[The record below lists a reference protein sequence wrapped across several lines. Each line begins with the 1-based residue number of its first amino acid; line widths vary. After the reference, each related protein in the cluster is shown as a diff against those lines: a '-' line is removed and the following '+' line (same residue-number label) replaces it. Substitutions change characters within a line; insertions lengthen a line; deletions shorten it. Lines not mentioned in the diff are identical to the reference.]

1 MLPLAMSAAPLE
13 GFENNKSIINSRKNK
28 TIKKEPFE
36 TKNRSTLE
44 NLEKSINKIKT
55 IHNSEDDS
63 PELANF
69 VKEYEYSNYDSKP
82 LPPPKLVNNFPDNI
96 DENNENV
103 YLNQKPPSHL
113 FNQNQDY
120 SLIEGNYNN
129 TENNL
134 NNIINFNPSNKNI
147 TNKDEMLKKL
157 DYLIYLLENQK
168 DIKSGS
174 VTEELILYSFLGVFI
189 IYVLDS
195 FVKVAKYTR

>member
-36 TKNRSTLE
+36 TKNISTLE

-69 VKEYEYSNYDSKP
+69 VKEYEYANYDSKP
-82 LPPPKLVNNFPDNI
+82 LPPPKLVNNFPDNP
-96 DENNENV
+96 NENI
-103 YLNQKPPSHL
+103 YLNEKPPSHS

-120 SLIEGNYNN
+120 SLIEGDYNN
-129 TENNL
+129 
-134 NNIINFNPSNKNI
+134 NFNPSNKNI

-157 DYLIYLLENQK
+157 DYLIYLLENQN

>member
-36 TKNRSTLE
+36 NKHTSSIE
-44 NLEKSINKIKT
+44 NLENSINKIKT

-69 VKEYEYSNYDSKP
+69 VKEYQHANYDSKP
-82 LPPPKLVNNFPDNI
+82 LPPPKMINDFPDNM
-96 DENNENV
+96 EENV
-103 YLNQKPPSHL
+103 YLNQKTPPHT

-120 SLIEGNYNN
+120 SLIEGDY
-129 TENNL
+129 
-134 NNIINFNPSNKNI
+134 KNI
-147 TNKDEMLKKL
+147 KNNSNINPPNKEEMIKKL

>member
-13 GFENNKSIINSRKNK
+13 GFENNKSILNSRKNK

-36 TKNRSTLE
+36 NKHTSSIE
-44 NLEKSINKIKT
+44 NLENSINKIKT

-69 VKEYEYSNYDSKP
+69 VKEYQHANYDSKP
-82 LPPPKLVNNFPDNI
+82 LPPPKMINDFPDNI
-96 DENNENV
+96 EENV
-103 YLNQKPPSHL
+103 YLNQKTPPHT

-120 SLIEGNYNN
+120 SLIEGDY
-129 TENNL
+129 
-134 NNIINFNPSNKNI
+134 KNI
-147 TNKDEMLKKL
+147 KNNSNINPPNKEEMIKKL

>member
-13 GFENNKSIINSRKNK
+13 GFENNKSILNSRKNK

-36 TKNRSTLE
+36 NKHTSTIE
-44 NLEKSINKIKT
+44 NLENSINKIKT

-69 VKEYEYSNYDSKP
+69 VKEYQHANYDSKP
-82 LPPPKLVNNFPDNI
+82 LPPPKMINDFPDNM
-96 DENNENV
+96 EENV
-103 YLNQKPPSHL
+103 YLNQKTPPHT

-120 SLIEGNYNN
+120 SLIEGDY
-129 TENNL
+129 
-134 NNIINFNPSNKNI
+134 KNI
-147 TNKDEMLKKL
+147 KNNSNINPPNKEEMIKKL

>member
-13 GFENNKSIINSRKNK
+13 GFENNKSILNSRKNK

-36 TKNRSTLE
+36 NKHASTIE
-44 NLEKSINKIKT
+44 NLENSINKIKT

-69 VKEYEYSNYDSKP
+69 VKEYQHANYDSKP
-82 LPPPKLVNNFPDNI
+82 LPPPKMINDFPDNV
-96 DENNENV
+96 EENV
-103 YLNQKPPSHL
+103 YLNQKTPPHT

-120 SLIEGNYNN
+120 SLIEGDY
-129 TENNL
+129 
-134 NNIINFNPSNKNI
+134 KNI
-147 TNKDEMLKKL
+147 KNNSNINPPNKEEMIKKL

>member
-13 GFENNKSIINSRKNK
+13 GFENNKSILNSRKNK

-36 TKNRSTLE
+36 NKHTSSIE
-44 NLEKSINKIKT
+44 NLENSINKIKT

-69 VKEYEYSNYDSKP
+69 VKEYQHANYDSKP
-82 LPPPKLVNNFPDNI
+82 LPPPKMINDFPDNM
-96 DENNENV
+96 EENV
-103 YLNQKPPSHL
+103 YLNQKTPPHT

-120 SLIEGNYNN
+120 SLIEGDY
-129 TENNL
+129 
-134 NNIINFNPSNKNI
+134 KNI
-147 TNKDEMLKKL
+147 KNNSNINPPNKEEMIKKL

>member
-36 TKNRSTLE
+36 TKNISTLE

-69 VKEYEYSNYDSKP
+69 VKEYEYANYDSKP
-82 LPPPKLVNNFPDNI
+82 LPPPKLVNDFPDNG
-96 DENNENV
+96 EENV
-103 YLNQKPPSHL
+103 YLNQKPPSHS

-120 SLIEGNYNN
+120 SLIEGDYKN

-134 NNIINFNPSNKNI
+134 NHIINFNPSNKNI
-147 TNKDEMLKKL
+147 TNKDDMLKKL

-195 FVKVAKYTR
+195 IVKVAKYTR

>member
-13 GFENNKSIINSRKNK
+13 GFENNKSILNSRKNK

-36 TKNRSTLE
+36 NKNTSSIE
-44 NLEKSINKIKT
+44 NLENSINKIKT

-69 VKEYEYSNYDSKP
+69 VKEYQHAKYDSNP
-82 LPPPKLVNNFPDNI
+82 LPPPKMINDFPDNI
-96 DENNENV
+96 EENV
-103 YLNQKPPSHL
+103 YLNQKTPPHT

-120 SLIEGNYNN
+120 SLIEGDY
-129 TENNL
+129 
-134 NNIINFNPSNKNI
+134 KNI
-147 TNKDEMLKKL
+147 KNNSNINPPNKEEMIKKL

>member
-103 YLNQKPPSHL
+103 YLNQKPPSHS

-120 SLIEGNYNN
+120 SLIEGDYNN

-134 NNIINFNPSNKNI
+134 NNIINFNPSKKNI

>member
-13 GFENNKSIINSRKNK
+13 GFENNKSILNSRKNK
-28 TIKKEPFE
+28 TIKREPFE
-36 TKNRSTLE
+36 NKNASTIE
-44 NLEKSINKIKT
+44 NLENSINKIKT
-55 IHNSEDDS
+55 LHESEDDS

-69 VKEYEYSNYDSKP
+69 VKEYEHANYDSKP
-82 LPPPKLVNNFPDNI
+82 LPPPKMINDFPDNM
-96 DENNENV
+96 EENV
-103 YLNQKPPSHL
+103 YLNQKTPPHT
-113 FNQNQDY
+113 FNHNQDY
-120 SLIEGNYNN
+120 SLIEGDYKK
-129 TENNL
+129 
-134 NNIINFNPSNKNI
+134 IINNSNLSPP
-147 TNKDEMLKKL
+147 NKEEMVKKL

>member
-1 MLPLAMSAAPLE
+1 MSKP
-13 GFENNKSIINSRKNK
+13 
-28 TIKKEPFE
+28 
-36 TKNRSTLE
+36 NRIYG
-44 NLEKSINKIKT
+44 K
-55 IHNSEDDS
+55 
-63 PELANF
+63 NF
-69 VKEYEYSNYDSKP
+69 VKEYEHANYDSKP
-82 LPPPKLVNNFPDNI
+82 LPPPKMINNFPDNV
-96 DENNENV
+96 EENV
-103 YLNQKPPSHL
+103 YLNQKSPPHS

-120 SLIEGNYNN
+120 SLIEGDYKN

-134 NNIINFNPSNKNI
+134 NHIINFNPSTKN
-147 TNKDEMLKKL
+147 TANKDEMLKKL

>member
-13 GFENNKSIINSRKNK
+13 GFENNKSILNSRKNK

-36 TKNRSTLE
+36 NKHTSTIE
-44 NLEKSINKIKT
+44 NLENSINKIKT

-69 VKEYEYSNYDSKP
+69 VKEYQHANYDSKP
-82 LPPPKLVNNFPDNI
+82 LPPPKMINDFPDNV
-96 DENNENV
+96 EENV
-103 YLNQKPPSHL
+103 YLNQKTPPHT

-120 SLIEGNYNN
+120 SLIEGDY
-129 TENNL
+129 
-134 NNIINFNPSNKNI
+134 KNI
-147 TNKDEMLKKL
+147 KNNSNINPPNKEEMIKKL

>member
-13 GFENNKSIINSRKNK
+13 GFENNKSILNSRKNK

-36 TKNRSTLE
+36 NKHTSSIE
-44 NLEKSINKIKT
+44 NLENSINKIKT

-69 VKEYEYSNYDSKP
+69 VKEYQHANYDSKP
-82 LPPPKLVNNFPDNI
+82 LPPPKMINDFPDNV
-96 DENNENV
+96 EENV
-103 YLNQKPPSHL
+103 YLNQKTPPHT

-120 SLIEGNYNN
+120 SLIEGDY
-129 TENNL
+129 
-134 NNIINFNPSNKNI
+134 KNI
-147 TNKDEMLKKL
+147 KNNSNINPPNKEEMIKKL

>member
-13 GFENNKSIINSRKNK
+13 GFENKKSIINSRKNR

-36 TKNRSTLE
+36 SKNTSTLE
-44 NLEKSINKIKT
+44 NLENSINKIKT
-55 IHNSEDDS
+55 IHNTEEES

-82 LPPPKLVNNFPDNI
+82 LPPPKMINDFPDNV
-96 DENNENV
+96 EENV
-103 YLNQKPPSHL
+103 YLNQKPPPHS
-113 FNQNQDY
+113 FNNNQDY
-120 SLIEGNYNN
+120 SLIEGIYKNI
-129 TENNL
+129 ENNSTQL
-134 NNIINFNPSNKNI
+134 
-147 TNKDEMLKKL
+147 NKDDMVKKL

>member
-13 GFENNKSIINSRKNK
+13 GFENNKSILNSRKNK

-36 TKNRSTLE
+36 NKHTSSIE
-44 NLEKSINKIKT
+44 NLENSINKIKT

-69 VKEYEYSNYDSKP
+69 VKEYQHANYDSKP
-82 LPPPKLVNNFPDNI
+82 LPPPKMINDFPDNM
-96 DENNENV
+96 EENV
-103 YLNQKPPSHL
+103 YLNQKTPPHT
-113 FNQNQDY
+113 FNQHQDY
-120 SLIEGNYNN
+120 SLIEGDY
-129 TENNL
+129 
-134 NNIINFNPSNKNI
+134 KNI
-147 TNKDEMLKKL
+147 KNNSNINPPNKEEMIKKL

>member
-1 MLPLAMSAAPLE
+1 MSAAPLE
-13 GFENNKSIINSRKNK
+13 GFENKNSIINSRKNR

-36 TKNRSTLE
+36 NKNTSTLE
-44 NLEKSINKIKT
+44 NLESSINKIKT
-55 IHNSEDDS
+55 IHNTEDDS

-69 VKEYEYSNYDSKP
+69 VKEYEYANYESKP
-82 LPPPKLVNNFPDNI
+82 LPPPKMVNDFPDTVEENI
-96 DENNENV
+96 
-103 YLNQKPPSHL
+103 YLNQKPPSHS

-120 SLIEGNYNN
+120 SLIEGAYKNI
-129 TENNL
+129 ENNL
-134 NNIINFNPSNKNI
+134 NKNNLNHF
-147 TNKDEMLKKL
+147 NKDDMVKKL